1 MGKKIAIIG
10 GGVSGL
16 ACAQRLAAESESS
29 IDSIVVFDTGN
40 RTCGGRISS
49 RMDKQSGYEFDH
61 AAQYFSVK
69 DNKTEFAE
77 YCREATKRGE
87 LYAIDDLSR
96 YGILMRE
103 EDKQQ
108 HYVFRRFEDE
118 LVRYASKDGFRAF
131 IKHLEESVLDVASDR
146 KNRIERPQ
154 WVGSMQKTNSN
165 TWLLANTQDR
175 SRKNYRELGEY
186 DFVVI
191 AHNGKCAFNLMK
203 TAVNNNAE
211 KKNESPKILSA
222 LKASFGIKTRE
233 ALYKKRE
240 LVLSSIWS
248 ANVAIGNLDEDTM
261 QKLDAFDGAHVIENE
276 SLAYIGNNTLKKKK
290 KDEMNSIREI
300 TLLSTPVY
308 GKRNKCP
315 QEAIPAAFADKVQLD
330 LVTELEKTL
339 GIAPNVLSNN
349 VVFSKMQL
357 WGAAN
362 GLTVANNEYLFDA
375 NASVGVC
382 GDWLTT
388 DDQSPSVETAMRSGW
403 RLAEALLHESTE
415 NHLQVNWKPVQN
427 ASALGLTVPGADLPD
442 PPPEEADDAKN
453 AAGKKNVEKYSAKE
467 KARSQATGDG
477 DDDDV
482 RASEHPRLIVFF
494 NFFSSFIFQAVREKK
509 HKNTQHVE
517 TRPSRHDFCDDF
529 LFFFEQTTTTTAFF
543 PQSCSLLLLDFDDDD
558 DELEILVRENVF
570 VPTRCSRRQTTRAIE
585 KKKKKNTKNHDAE
598 LFAFLPI
605 SQRLVETFREDR

>member
-154 WVGSMQKTNSN
+154 WVGSMQKANSN

-442 PPPEEADDAKN
+442 PPPEETDDAKN
-453 AAGKKNVEKYSAKE
+453 AAGKKTSRNTQQRRKRAL
-467 KARSQATGDG
+467 ARKPPVTATTTMFA
-477 DDDDV
+477 
-482 RASEHPRLIVFF
+482 RASIRVSAAARF
-494 NFFSSFIFQAVREKK
+494 
-509 HKNTQHVE
+509 
-517 TRPSRHDFCDDF
+517 
-529 LFFFEQTTTTTAFF
+529 
-543 PQSCSLLLLDFDDDD
+543 
-558 DELEILVRENVF
+558 
-570 VPTRCSRRQTTRAIE
+570 
-585 KKKKKNTKNHDAE
+585 
-598 LFAFLPI
+598 
-605 SQRLVETFREDR
+605 

>member
-49 RMDKQSGYEFDH
+49 RMDKKNGYEFDH

-103 EDKQQ
+103 EDGEEQQ
-108 HYVFRRFEDE
+108 YVFRRFEDE

-330 LVTELEKTL
+330 LVTELGKIL

-403 RLAEALLHESTE
+403 RLAEALLHKSTE
-415 NHLQVNWKPVQN
+415 NQLQVNWKPVQN

-453 AAGKKNVEKYSAKE
+453 AAGKKTSRNTQQRRKSRKPPVT
-467 KARSQATGDG
+467 ATTTMFA
-477 DDDDV
+477 
-482 RASEHPRLIVFF
+482 RASIRVSAAARF
-494 NFFSSFIFQAVREKK
+494 
-509 HKNTQHVE
+509 
-517 TRPSRHDFCDDF
+517 
-529 LFFFEQTTTTTAFF
+529 
-543 PQSCSLLLLDFDDDD
+543 
-558 DELEILVRENVF
+558 
-570 VPTRCSRRQTTRAIE
+570 
-585 KKKKKNTKNHDAE
+585 
-598 LFAFLPI
+598 
-605 SQRLVETFREDR
+605 

>member
-154 WVGSMQKTNSN
+154 WVGSMQKANSN

-276 SLAYIGNNTLKKKK
+276 SLAYIVNNTLKKKK

-403 RLAEALLHESTE
+403 RLAEAILHESTE

-442 PPPEEADDAKN
+442 PPPKEADDAKN
-453 AAGKKNVEKYSAKE
+453 AAGKKTSRNTQQRRKRAL
-467 KARSQATGDG
+467 ARKPPVTATTTMFA
-477 DDDDV
+477 
-482 RASEHPRLIVFF
+482 RASIRVSAAARF
-494 NFFSSFIFQAVREKK
+494 
-509 HKNTQHVE
+509 
-517 TRPSRHDFCDDF
+517 
-529 LFFFEQTTTTTAFF
+529 
-543 PQSCSLLLLDFDDDD
+543 
-558 DELEILVRENVF
+558 
-570 VPTRCSRRQTTRAIE
+570 
-585 KKKKKNTKNHDAE
+585 
-598 LFAFLPI
+598 
-605 SQRLVETFREDR
+605 